1 MKVLAWNCRGL
12 NNSASLQALKLLIQ
26 QQKPSII
33 FLSETKVDDW
43 NYLNDLRLQI
53 GYLNC
58 EAVFSEGQSGGVA
71 LFWGDELDNRFRS
84 KSRNHVDVEVRETDG
99 SGIAWRLTGLYGHP
113 STADRYRTWD
123 LLRSLSAEC
132 ALPWVVVGDMNEL
145 LHAYEKER
153 GAVRREGQ
161 MQPFRDCLSECD
173 LYDLGFQGQP
183 FTWSGPGMRS
193 RLDRA
198 VATATWMDVF
208 TAARV
213 VHLPPVHGDHIPIL
227 LGVHRGNLPTVERR
241 QFQFRFESF
250 WTLHVDCQDVVRQGW
265 EMTAE
270 GLPMLQ
276 VKKKLMQTRF
286 SLNQWQRV
294 TFRARSRE
302 FGYIRDRL
310 QILYLPM
317 TQDSMKGMEEVVLRY
332 FTRLFKA
339 NDINYIHMQSVV
351 ELVQPKVTAEMN
363 ADLCA
368 PYSAAEIK
376 TALFQMY
383 PTKAP
388 GPDGMPPLFF
398 QKYWEI
404 VGSDVVSAVQL
415 FLHTGQFLGEINYTH
430 ICLIPKVKDPV
441 SVSDLRPIA
450 LCNVLYK
457 ICSKVIANRL
467 KKILSHIISPFQSAF
482 IPGRLI
488 TDNTLV
494 ANEVS
499 HFIHNCYS
507 SSEGVFS
514 LKLDMSKAYDRMEW
528 SFLEAVLY
536 RLGFDEN
543 WIGVI
548 MKCVTTVRYSFL
560 INGQPRG
567 YLTPTRGLRQ
577 GDPLSPYLFLL
588 CAEVFSAL
596 LARKVT
602 HGELQ
607 GIKICE
613 GAPIIHHLL
622 FADDSLLFGKAT
634 LSEYQHIQSVLNAYE
649 LASGQQINFAKSSIV
664 FSKRVPEAD
673 KLSLASFLGVAI
685 EVKHEKYLG
694 LPTYLGR
701 NWTETFAYIKERLSK
716 KLAGWQGKLLSGAGK
731 DLLVRVVAQALPSY
745 AMSCFLLPNNFCDD
759 LHQMCAKFW
768 WGSKP
773 NERKIHWMSWERL
786 CRSKEEGGMGFRDLH
801 AHNLALLAK
810 QGWRLIRY
818 PGSLVSRL
826 FKARY
831 FPHSSFL
838 NATTPTHAS
847 ACWRGIFA
855 AKSVLQAGLRWQVGN
870 GTSIRIWDDPWIPR
884 PNLFRPIRYGPSPL
898 VLVSDLM
905 VDGHWNK
912 ELISENFHADEA
924 LLICSIPLSRSIV
937 PDRLIWHFDM
947 NGLFTTKSAYKIAFA
962 SLHLVLISGSSS
974 NSNPSH
980 WKFIWAAPIP
990 GKVKVH
996 VWKVCA
1002 SILPTASQLR
1012 SRRVPVEDGCLFC
1025 NSEEE
1030 TLSHVSRECC
1040 FTRDVIGLAPDLL
1053 LVLHTPPSSLLDWLA
1068 LCYTL
1073 VTPRAFAFL
1082 LMLLWGVWKE
1092 RNQRLWVGKGRT
1104 VQQVFCHTTSI
1115 LHSYVVAR
1123 HSVTP
1128 RLGRQVKPWSITPA
1142 GWLKVNID
1150 GAFDQGTRR
1159 GGLGIVVRDADS
1171 TVVAGA
1177 CGQCS
1182 DVLQPL
1188 VVEALASRLACKLVE
1203 ENSLAPVIF

>member
-1 MKVLAWNCRGL
+1 M
-12 NNSASLQALKLLIQ
+12 
-26 QQKPSII
+26 
-33 FLSETKVDDW
+33 
-43 NYLNDLRLQI
+43 
-53 GYLNC
+53 
-58 EAVFSEGQSGGVA
+58 
-71 LFWGDELDNRFRS
+71 
-84 KSRNHVDVEVRETDG
+84 
-99 SGIAWRLTGLYGHP
+99 
-113 STADRYRTWD
+113 
-123 LLRSLSAEC
+123 
-132 ALPWVVVGDMNEL
+132 
-145 LHAYEKER
+145 
-153 GAVRREGQ
+153 
-161 MQPFRDCLSECD
+161 
-173 LYDLGFQGQP
+173 
-183 FTWSGPGMRS
+183 
-193 RLDRA
+193 
-198 VATATWMDVF
+198 
-208 TAARV
+208 
-213 VHLPPVHGDHIPIL
+213 
-227 LGVHRGNLPTVERR
+227 
-241 QFQFRFESF
+241 
-250 WTLHVDCQDVVRQGW
+250 
-265 EMTAE
+265 
-270 GLPMLQ
+270 
-276 VKKKLMQTRF
+276 
-286 SLNQWQRV
+286 
-294 TFRARSRE
+294 
-302 FGYIRDRL
+302 
-310 QILYLPM
+310 
-317 TQDSMKGMEEVVLRY
+317 
-332 FTRLFKA
+332 
-339 NDINYIHMQSVV
+339 
-351 ELVQPKVTAEMN
+351 
-363 ADLCA
+363 
-368 PYSAAEIK
+368 
-376 TALFQMY
+376 
-383 PTKAP
+383 
-388 GPDGMPPLFF
+388 
-398 QKYWEI
+398 
-404 VGSDVVSAVQL
+404 
-415 FLHTGQFLGEINYTH
+415 
-430 ICLIPKVKDPV
+430 
-441 SVSDLRPIA
+441 
-450 LCNVLYK
+450 
-457 ICSKVIANRL
+457 
-467 KKILSHIISPFQSAF
+467 
-482 IPGRLI
+482 
-488 TDNTLV
+488 
-494 ANEVS
+494 
-499 HFIHNCYS
+499 
-507 SSEGVFS
+507 
-514 LKLDMSKAYDRMEW
+514 
-528 SFLEAVLY
+528 LY

-613 GAPIIHHLL
+613 GAPVIHHLL
-622 FADDSLLFGKAT
+622 FADDSLVFGKAT
-634 LSEYQHIQSVLNAYE
+634 LSECQHIQSVLNAYE

-701 NWTETFAYIKERLSK
+701 NRTETFAYIKERLSK

-759 LHQMCAKFW
+759 LHQMCSKFW

-838 NATTPTHAS
+838 NATTPTHS
-847 ACWRGIFA
+847 SSCWRGIFV

-884 PNLFRPIRYGPSPL
+884 PNLFRSIRYGPSPL

-912 ELISENFHADEA
+912 ELIFENFHADEA

-947 NGLFTTKSAYKIAFA
+947 KGLFTTKIAYKIAFA
-962 SLHLVLISGSSS
+962 SLHPVLTSGSSS

-1053 LVLHTPPSSLLDWLA
+1053 PVLHTPPSSLLDWLA

-1092 RNQRLWVGKGRT
+1092 KNQRLWVGKGRT

-1128 RLGRQVKPWSITPA
+1128 RLGRQVKPWSPPPA

-1203 ENSLAPVIF
+1203 ENSLAPVIFESDCLQLVQAIQTDGDDTSQLGRIVDDISLSISYLAGSFFSHVYRESNMLAHKLAKYALVSGLQISWSGHVPPGVSNLFCNN

>member
-1 MKVLAWNCRGL
+1 MEVLAWNCRGL

-53 GYLNC
+53 GYLNY

-71 LFWGDELDNRFRS
+71 LFWGDGLDIRFRS
-84 KSRNHVDVEVRETDG
+84 KSRNHVDVE
-99 SGIAWRLTGLYGHP
+99 
-113 STADRYRTWD
+113 
-123 LLRSLSAEC
+123 
-132 ALPWVVVGDMNEL
+132 
-145 LHAYEKER
+145 
-153 GAVRREGQ
+153 
-161 MQPFRDCLSECD
+161 
-173 LYDLGFQGQP
+173 
-183 FTWSGPGMRS
+183 
-193 RLDRA
+193 
-198 VATATWMDVF
+198 
-208 TAARV
+208 
-213 VHLPPVHGDHIPIL
+213 
-227 LGVHRGNLPTVERR
+227 
-241 QFQFRFESF
+241 
-250 WTLHVDCQDVVRQGW
+250 DVVRQGW
-265 EMTAE
+265 EMTVA

-276 VKKKLMQTRF
+276 VKKKIMQTRF

-302 FGYIRDRL
+302 IGYIRDRL
-310 QILYLPM
+310 QILYLLPM
-317 TQDSMKGMEEVVLRY
+317 TQVYQEECFDLHSRLEGLLAEESAYWRQRSKVSWLTDGDRNTKYFHRKASNRRAKNRLFGLFDHNGVWQDSMKGMEEVVLLY
-332 FTRLFKA
+332 FTGLFKA
-339 NDINYIHMQSVV
+339 NDVNYIHMQSVV
-351 ELVQPKVTAEMN
+351 ELVQPKVIAEMN

-376 TALFQMY
+376 AALFQMY
-383 PTKAP
+383 PT
-388 GPDGMPPLFF
+388 
-398 QKYWEI
+398 
-404 VGSDVVSAVQL
+404 
-415 FLHTGQFLGEINYTH
+415 
-430 ICLIPKVKDPV
+430 KVKDPV

-467 KKILSHIISPFQSAF
+467 KKILSHIISLFQSAF
-482 IPGRLI
+482 IP
-488 TDNTLV
+488 
-494 ANEVS
+494 
-499 HFIHNCYS
+499 
-507 SSEGVFS
+507 
-514 LKLDMSKAYDRMEW
+514 
-528 SFLEAVLY
+528 
-536 RLGFDEN
+536 
-543 WIGVI
+543 
-548 MKCVTTVRYSFL
+548 
-560 INGQPRG
+560 
-567 YLTPTRGLRQ
+567 
-577 GDPLSPYLFLL
+577 
-588 CAEVFSAL
+588 
-596 LARKVT
+596 VT

-613 GAPIIHHLL
+613 GAPVIHHLL

-634 LSEYQHIQSVLNAYE
+634 LSECQHIQSVLNAYE

-673 KLSLASFLGVAI
+673 KLSLASFLGVTI
-685 EVKHEKYLG
+685 EVKNEKYLG

-701 NWTETFAYIKERLSK
+701 NQTESFAYIKERLSK

-745 AMSCFLLPNNFCDD
+745 AINCFLLPNNFCDD

-786 CRSKEEGGMGFRDLH
+786 CRSKEEGGMSFRDLH

-884 PNLFRPIRYGPSPL
+884 PNLFRPIRYGPSPR

-912 ELISENFHADEA
+912 ELISENFPADEA

-947 NGLFTTKSAYKIAFA
+947 KGLFTTKSAYKIAFA
-962 SLHLVLISGSSS
+962 SLHPVLTSGSSS
-974 NSNPSH
+974 NSNLSH

-1002 SILPTASQLR
+1002 SILYSQLLLNSEVEESQLR
-1012 SRRVPVEDGCLFC
+1012 
-1025 NSEEE
+1025 
-1030 TLSHVSRECC
+1030 
-1040 FTRDVIGLAPDLL
+1040 
-1053 LVLHTPPSSLLDWLA
+1053 
-1068 LCYTL
+1068 
-1073 VTPRAFAFL
+1073 
-1082 LMLLWGVWKE
+1082 M
-1092 RNQRLWVGKGRT
+1092 
-1104 VQQVFCHTTSI
+1104 
-1115 LHSYVVAR
+1115 VVC
-1123 HSVTP
+1123 SVTRKRRP
-1128 RLGRQVKPWSITPA
+1128 YLIHTSCFCFFADVVMGGVEREKPTTLGWKGKDCAT

-1171 TVVAGA
+1171 TVVACA

-1182 DVLQPL
+1182 DVLQPI

-1203 ENSLAPVIF
+1203 ENSLAPVIFESDCLLLVQAIQTDGDDTSQLGRIVDDISLSISYLAGSFFSHVYREYNQIC